1 MVFIPRDPVM
11 QNQFL
16 VHDSSTGTTATAG
29 AVVALSGDELVTVVT
44 GTNRLPYGFLM
55 QNVKAESSAHPTG
68 FRLPGDLGSS
78 DAFTGD
84 PVAVAHF
91 GLYDTT
97 HYNTATTY
105 TAGQLLGVLS
115 TGGTGSTGKVTPLG
129 TDDLT
134 FVYSGQT
141 VSDDISL
148 QAVAV
153 CQNTLSAADV
163 AAGKKL
169 RIKLLI

>member
-1 MVFIPRDPVM
+1 MVFIPRDPVV

-16 VHDSSTGTTATAG
+16 VHDSSKGTTATAG
-29 AVVALSGDELVTVVT
+29 AVVSLSASEKVEAVS
-44 GTNRLPYGFLM
+44 GTNTAPYGFLM

-84 PVAVAHF
+84 PVGVAHL

-97 HYNTATTY
+97 HYDTAATF
-105 TAGQLLGVLS
+105 TAGGQLTVAAD
-115 TGGTGSTGKVTPLG
+115 GKVTPSG
-129 TDDLT
+129 
-134 FVYSGQT
+134 SGQEVNST
-141 VSDDISL
+141 VV
-148 QAVAV
+148 AVA
-153 CQNTLSAADV
+153 QNSLDATAV
-163 AAGKKL
+163 AAGQNL

>member
-16 VHDSSTGTTATAG
+16 VHDSDKGSTATAG
-29 AVVALSGDELVTVVT
+29 AVVSLSASEKVEVVS
-44 GTNRLPYGFLM
+44 GTNTTPYGFLM

-84 PVAVAHF
+84 PVGVAHL

-97 HYNTATTY
+97 FYDTGDTF
-105 TAGQLLGVLS
+105 TAGDALFS
-115 TGGTGSTGKVTPLG
+115 DDAGKVTTNAG
-129 TDDLT
+129 
-134 FVYSGQT
+134 SGA
-141 VSDDISL
+141 L
-148 QAVAV
+148 AVQVATA
-153 CQNTLSAADV
+153 QNTLDSDAV
-163 AAGKKL
+163 AAGESL

>member
-16 VHDSSTGTTATAG
+16 THDTGNGNTTATAG
-29 AVVALSGDELVTVVT
+29 CVIVLTGDELVQCVS
-44 GTNRLPYGFLM
+44 GTSEGEPYGFLM
-55 QNVKAESSAHPTG
+55 QNIKAESSAHPTG

-91 GLYDTT
+91 GIYDTT
-97 HYNTATTY
+97 YYNTDQTSY
-105 TAGQLLGVLS
+105 TAGQNLS
-115 TGGTGSTGKVTPLG
+115 VDSEGKVTFDQDVQNFSSF
-129 TDDLT
+129 T
-134 FVYSGQT
+134 T
-141 VSDDISL
+141 VGADVV
-148 QAVAV
+148 AVA
-153 CQNTLSAADV
+153 QNSLTAAQI
-163 AAGKKL
+163 AAGEKL

>member
-16 VHDSSTGTTATAG
+16 VHDSTKGSTATAG
-29 AVVALSGDELVTVVT
+29 AVVSLSGDELVQVVT
-44 GTNRLPYGFLM
+44 GTINQPYGFLM

-105 TAGQLLGVLS
+105 TAGNLLGVM
-115 TGGTGSTGKVTPLG
+115 TGGTGKVTPVG
-129 TDDLT
+129 TSSLDFDD
-134 FVYSGQT
+134 VQG
-141 VSDDISL
+141 VSNTDTQRNI
-148 QAVAV
+148 VAV
-153 CQNTLSAADV
+153 CQNTLSAAAV
-163 AAGKKL
+163 AAGTKL

>member
-16 VHDSSTGTTATAG
+16 VHDSSKGTTATAG
-29 AVVALSGDELVTVVT
+29 AVVSLSASQKVEVVS
-44 GTNRLPYGFLM
+44 GTNTVPYGFLM

-84 PVAVAHF
+84 PVGVAHL

-97 HYNTATTY
+97 YYDTTVTY
-105 TAGQLLGVLS
+105 TAGDTLGV
-115 TGGTGSTGKVTPLG
+115 TVDGKVTPTSGANDIASLG
-129 TDDLT
+129 T
-134 FVYSGQT
+134 V
-141 VSDDISL
+141 
-148 QAVAV
+148 AVA
-153 CQNTLSAADV
+153 QNSLDSAAV
-163 AAGKKL
+163 AAGQNL

>member
-16 VHDSSTGTTATAG
+16 VHDSSQGDGTETAG
-29 AVVALSGDELVTVVT
+29 SVVYLSGDELVAVVS
-44 GTNRLPYGFLM
+44 GAGNIPYGFLM

-84 PVAVAHF
+84 PVAVAHL
-91 GLYDTT
+91 GIYDSTYYDT
-97 HYNTATTY
+97 ADTY
-105 TAGQLLGVLS
+105 TAGDYLGVSNTGRLS
-115 TGGTGSTGKVTPLG
+115 KTNALNFTGVSGTM
-129 TDDLT
+129 DE
-134 FVYSGQT
+134 
-141 VSDDISL
+141 
-148 QAVAV
+148 VAIA
-153 CQNTLSAADV
+153 QNSLSATAV
-163 AAGKKL
+163 AAGTSL

>member
-16 VHDSSTGTTATAG
+16 VHDSSTEAGSTATAG
-29 AVVALSGDELVTVVT
+29 AVVFLSGDELVAPVS
-44 GTNRLPYGFLM
+44 GTTDIPYGFLM

-91 GLYDTT
+91 GVYDTT
-97 HYNTATTY
+97 HYDTAVTY
-105 TAGQLLGVLS
+105 TAGDYLGV
-115 TGGTGSTGKVTPLG
+115 TNDTTGSVTTLDG
-129 TDDLT
+129 GNAVGFDSHNGLDRA
-134 FVYSGQT
+134 FADV
-141 VSDDISL
+141 
-148 QAVAV
+148 VAV
-153 CQNTLSAADV
+153 CQNSLTAAQVSA
-163 AAGKKL
+163 GTNL
-169 RIKLLI
+169 TIKLLI